1 MSSSATAGGQ
11 EVEKSKDGVPRWTG
25 DASLFVAYEEA
36 CYLYEASTEYYKRYM
51 CAPRLILELS
61 GAAKRMVAGRKA
73 DWVSK
78 PNGVSIL
85 LDHLRHCLGRPQI
98 PEMTEHLTR
107 YFKSGRRKA
116 HESMND
122 YITRKAEMYLRAQQA
137 MKRVVDAREAKT
149 REREDQR
156 PGIGG
161 APAPGNPVTEPY
173 TWGSGRRVSLDST
186 TDGSVGGDTVAE
198 GE

>member
-1 MSSSATAGGQ
+1 MSSSAMAGGQ

-98 PEMTEHLTR
+98 PEMTEHLT
-107 YFKSGRRKA
+107 
-116 HESMND
+116 
-122 YITRKAEMYLRAQQA
+122 L
-137 MKRVVDAREAKT
+137 
-149 REREDQR
+149 
-156 PGIGG
+156 
-161 APAPGNPVTEPY
+161 GNTHNF
-173 TWGSGRRVSLDST
+173 S
-186 TDGSVGGDTVAE
+186 
-198 GE
+198 